1 MGAVDDLRYYEL
13 VRARLEHEDGL
24 IVNRLSWLM
33 GSQAFLFTAYA
44 IAASGMASA
53 TVAAAGPLA
62 ALFRMVPVV
71 GVISTGLIYAG
82 VLAAVRA
89 MAWLLATFHA
99 RVPDAAA
106 LGAPPIFTP
115 PSIRR
120 WGMATPLLLPP
131 VFLLAWLFLMGT
143 AWR

>member
-24 IVNRLSWLM
+24 IVHRLSWLM

-44 IAASGMASA
+44 IAASGLASA
-53 TVAAAGPLA
+53 TGSAAGPLA
-62 ALFRMVPVV
+62 ALFRLVPAV
-71 GVISTGLIYAG
+71 GIVSTALIYAG

-89 MAWLLATFHA
+89 MGWLLASFRA
-99 RVPDAAA
+99 RVPDEAA

-115 PSIRR
+115 PPIRR

-131 VFLLAWLFLMGT
+131 VFLLAWLFLLGA